1 MQRHILVS
9 FIRAKTRF
17 TSFKFNF
24 AYGNTCLR
32 STCSLLLKIKMSG
45 TDKEVYILRRFIMKK
60 ETKSKKIDARVTPSE
75 RERIE
80 AYAKAHDLTIGE
92 LIRQA
97 LTRMMAGK

>member
-1 MQRHILVS
+1 
-9 FIRAKTRF
+9 
-17 TSFKFNF
+17 
-24 AYGNTCLR
+24 
-32 STCSLLLKIKMSG
+32 
-45 TDKEVYILRRFIMKK
+45 MKK